1 VKSKLVIG
9 SRGSKLAMIQSETV
23 AGEIRR
29 CLPNCEIEIHKILT
43 EGDRNRNV
51 NIDAAGDTGIFVK
64 ALEEALLD
72 RDIDIAVHSLKD
84 MPTILAPQLCL
95 AAVTQRLDPRDALV
109 ACSPL
114 ADLNPG
120 SKIGTG
126 SLRRAVQLKH
136 IRPDLE
142 VCSIRGNVDSRLR
155 RVSSGQLDGVIVA
168 AAALLRLGWSDKITG
183 YLPLELFLP
192 AVGQGALAVEAREG
206 DGRVKEIIEPI
217 NHLPTWQAVT
227 AERFFLHAVEGGCRA
242 PIAALAAVN
251 GNILEIQAM
260 VSDREG
266 DVIMR
271 DSYTGPAILP
281 REAGAELAR
290 RMLKAGAAGLIKD
303 ARCR

>member
-1 VKSKLVIG
+1 MNTKFVIG
-9 SRGSKLAMIQSETV
+9 SRGSSLAMIQAESV
-23 AGEIRR
+23 AREIEHAR
-29 CLPNCEIEIHKILT
+29 PGIEIEIRKIVT
-43 EGDRNRNV
+43 EGDRNRSLS
-51 NIDAAGDTGIFVK
+51 IDLAGDTGIFVK
-64 ALEEALLD
+64 ALEEALLN
-72 RDIDIAVHSLKD
+72 RSIDIAVHSLKD
-84 MPTILAPQLCL
+84 LPTVLPRQLCL
-95 AAVTQRLDPRDALV
+95 AAVTERLDPRDALV

-142 VCSIRGNVDSRLR
+142 VCNIRGNVDSRLR
-155 RVSSGQLDGVIVA
+155 RVSSGQLEGVIVA

-192 AVGQGALAVEAREG
+192 AIGQGALAVEAREG
-206 DGRVKEIIEPI
+206 DGRAEEIIGMI
-217 NHLPTWQAVT
+217 NHLPTWRAIT
-227 AERFFLHAVEGGCRA
+227 AERAFLHTVEGGCRA
-242 PIAALAAVN
+242 PVAALASVHDDV
-251 GNILEIQAM
+251 LEIQAM

-266 DVIMR
+266 EIIMK
-271 DSYTGPAILP
+271 DSYRGLADTPQ
-281 REAGAELAR
+281 EAGEKLAL

>member
-1 VKSKLVIG
+1 MNNKLIIG
-9 SRGSKLAMIQSETV
+9 SRGSRLAMIQAETV

-29 CLPNCEIEIHKILT
+29 CRPNCEIEIRKIVT
-43 EGDRNRNV
+43 EGDRNRSAS
-51 NIDAAGDTGIFVK
+51 IDASGDTGIFVK
-64 ALEEALLD
+64 ALEDALLD
-72 RDIDIAVHSLKD
+72 SAIDIAVHSLKD
-84 MPTILAPQLCL
+84 MPTVLPPQLYL

-114 ADLNPG
+114 AELNPG

-126 SLRRAVQLKH
+126 SLRRAAQLKH
-136 IRPDLE
+136 IRSDLE

-217 NHLPTWQAVT
+217 NHLPTWQSVT
-227 AERFFLHAVEGGCRA
+227 AERFFLHTVEGGCRA
-242 PIAALAAVN
+242 PIAALATVN

-271 DSYTGPAILP
+271 DTYTGPAILP
-281 REAGAELAR
+281 REAGEELAR
-290 RMLKAGAAGLIKD
+290 RMLKAGAASLIRD
-303 ARCR
+303 ARCH